1 MRGAVVFAVLGTLAA
16 GCGGTTGSGLV
27 TFAAA
32 AAGSSDAPGTDQWAF
47 DTPLGFH
54 VTLTKATLHV
64 GAVYL
69 NASVP
74 VSGAQETSCI
84 LPGVYVAQVTRG
96 RDVDLLS
103 ATPQPFPFDGEG
115 KADPAKAGELWLM
128 GVSDVNAQADITPVL
143 VLAGSASDG
152 TTSLRFSGTLTIG
165 ANRVTK
171 PTNAAEPGSHPLCK
185 ERIVT
190 PIPANV
196 TPLDGGTL
204 VVRVDARQLVAS
216 VNFTDAD
223 FLAKDGTSGGTGVVF
238 DDHSNTAP
246 SRTLYQ
252 ALHAAALVYRFEWLP
267 GGP

>member
-74 VSGAQETSCI
+74 ISGAQETSCI

-115 KADPAKAGELWLM
+115 KADAAKAGELWLM
-128 GVSDVNAQADITPVL
+128 GVSDVNAQADTTPIL
-143 VLAGSASDG
+143 VIAGFASDG
-152 TTSLRFSGTLTIG
+152 TTTLGFSGTLTIG

-190 PIPANV
+190 PIPTNV
-196 TPLDGGTL
+196 TPQNGGTL
-204 VVRVDARQLVAS
+204 VIRVDARQLLAA

-223 FLAKDGTSGGTGVVF
+223 FLAKDGTSGGAGVVF
-238 DDHSNTAP
+238 DDH
-246 SRTLYQ
+246 
-252 ALHAAALVYRFEWLP
+252 
-267 GGP
+267 